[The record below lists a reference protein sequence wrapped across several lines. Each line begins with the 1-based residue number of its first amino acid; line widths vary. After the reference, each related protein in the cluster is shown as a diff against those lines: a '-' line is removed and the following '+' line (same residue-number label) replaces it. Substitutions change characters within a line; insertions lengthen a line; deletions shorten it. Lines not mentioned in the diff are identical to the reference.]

1 MKKIIIVSIAII
13 GSLGVKA
20 QTKSCCSL
28 GVTNQN
34 TMLAS
39 NTEFA
44 LTHQEPLAYKLDNPS
59 GEMVSMKTADSINAS
74 GYLIKSK
81 VPSNKYLFVFHEWWG
96 LNDHIKREAEH
107 LYASFKDVNVL
118 AIDLYDGKMG
128 TTREEAQK
136 LMMGMSEARSK
147 AIVEA
152 AFKFI
157 GGKAQVATY
166 GWCMGGAWSLQAA
179 LIGKKQVKACVM
191 YYGMP
196 EGNVERLKSLNCEVL
211 GLFATK
217 DKFINPEL
225 VGTFESNMKKAGKKL
240 TVFNFEADHAF
251 ANPSNPGF
259 NKTATDDAFLKASN
273 FLIARFGLIKN

>member
-1 MKKIIIVSIAII
+1 MKKIIIVCIAI
-13 GSLGVKA
+13 LGGLGLKA
-20 QTKSCCSL
+20 QTKSCCTF

-34 TMLAS
+34 AMLAS

-44 LTHQEPLAYKLDNPS
+44 LTHQEPLDYKLDNPS
-59 GEMVSMKTADSINAS
+59 GEMVSMKSTDSTNAS

-107 LYASFKDVNVL
+107 LFASFEDVNIL

-128 TTREEAQK
+128 STREEAQK

-152 AFKFI
+152 AFKFV
-157 GGKAQVATY
+157 GKKAQVATY

-196 EGNVERLKSLNCEVL
+196 EGSVERLKSLNCEVL
-211 GLFATK
+211 GIFATQ
-217 DKFINPEL
+217 DKFINVAL
-225 VGTFESNMKKAGKKL
+225 VSTFESNMKKAGKKL
-240 TVFNFEADHAF
+240 TVFNYIADHAF

-259 NKTATDDAFLKASN
+259 NKTATEDAFLKASN
-273 FLIARFGLIKN
+273 FLITKFGLIKH